1 MPSMV
6 ALKAEIAEALD
17 DMSKS
22 QKLAEHKALTRV
34 YSESQMATAVEEERW
49 DQFEEDIGARKDA
62 FFVLDDFPL
71 EYDSAPF
78 RVRNNRRSSRRSF
91 HRDSMRASTRKSLTA
106 SRKSLTAS
114 RPLRSQRLQR
124 KSEHTAEV
132 DESFC
137 LRSNTLRDFGNLASS
152 QPVAANAAS
161 SRGLKPTISLAPAT
175 EMHDVIFE
183 DCCQGTESK
192 DFGNVSKTA
201 QIVHPDFESDTE
213 EDRTAVKA
221 PEQLFTWMLRN
232 IPCKLYQYELI
243 RIMNT
248 IGLRGKF
255 NFFFTPVDAK
265 KNAMRRNHKNRNNAN
280 NKGYAF
286 INLKQKE
293 DSDFLFKLCHDR
305 NFWGKYSATNS
316 KKKCQIVPSTNQ
328 GFLEN
333 IRYFKYQILDNSLV
347 TAYSRDMKNFHGGAT
362 SSRSLNQSA
371 FHTALGTEA
380 NSPVESP
387 RVNDGKMCVNFNEGN
402 KHPTASHNLGNYPV
416 EYDFGADSKP
426 INAEEFRPSE
436 VVFESRAAMMANK
449 RKKIVEAMQMPYFVY
464 AEHLFEN
471 AEQFV
476 RWTCGEHN
484 FDL

>member
-1 MPSMV
+1 MPSII

-22 QKLAEHKALTRV
+22 QKLAQHKALTRT

-71 EYDSAPF
+71 EYDTAPF
-78 RVRNNRRSSRRSF
+78 RVRNRHSSRRSF
-91 HRDSMRASTRKSLTA
+91 HRDSLRASRKSLRASRKSLTA
-106 SRKSLTAS
+106 SRKS
-114 RPLRSQRLQR
+114 RPQSQRLQR

-132 DESFC
+132 DETFC

-152 QPVAANAAS
+152 QPTAQNAVS
-161 SRGLKPTISLAPAT
+161 SQTLKPSISLAPPT

-183 DCCQGTESK
+183 DCHQGTESK
-192 DFGNVSKTA
+192 DFRNFTKTA
-201 QIVHPDFESDTE
+201 QIVNPDFESDDE
-213 EDRTAVKA
+213 PDRSEVKA
-221 PEQLFTWMLRN
+221 PQQLFTWMLRN

-243 RIMNT
+243 RILNT
-248 IGLRGKF
+248 IGLRDKF

-280 NKGYAF
+280 NKGYGF
-286 INLKQKE
+286 INLKRKE

-316 KKKCQIVPSTNQ
+316 KKKCQIMPSTNQ

-347 TAYSRDMKNFHGGAT
+347 TAYSRDMKNFHGGIT
-362 SSRSLNQSA
+362 SSRSLNPTT
-371 FHTALGTEA
+371 FHTALGTES
-380 NSPVESP
+380 NSPAETP
-387 RVNDGKMCVNFNEGN
+387 KINNGKMSVNFTETN
-402 KHPTASHNLGNYPV
+402 KLTASHNLGNYPV
-416 EYDFGADSKP
+416 EYNFGADSKP
-426 INAEEFRPSE
+426 INAEEFRDSE
-436 VVFESRAAMMANK
+436 VVFESRAAMMASK

-484 FDL
+484 FES